1 VNASRVDAI
10 LFAAAIILA
19 SGAAVAWRV
28 TLRGDTTPTASTSA
42 FPSLP
47 IRPRAQVLREAARVT
62 VGSNLFRLSRSP
74 ADVRFA
80 RRVPVA
86 AFQAAPPPRVRPR
99 LVLKGIVGGPPWRA
113 ILDGLPGAP
122 PGTIVATGGVFET
135 LTIAAITR
143 DTVVVQGADTT
154 WRLTLSRGTP

>member
-1 VNASRVDAI
+1 MNASRVDAI

-19 SGAAVAWRV
+19 SGAAVVWRG
-28 TLRGDTTPTASTSA
+28 TLRGEATPTASMSA

-62 VGSNLFRLSRSP
+62 VGSNLFRLSRLP

-80 RRVPVA
+80 RRVPVVA
-86 AFQAAPPPRVRPR
+86 VQAAPPPRVRPR

-113 ILDGLPGAP
+113 ILDGLPGSP